1 MSRNGPPYT
10 QPPHGPG
17 GGNLPPRRPAPNDSN
32 ALFGNRGAAAPSIA
46 PGGYSGGG
54 GYGQAPSAPRQH
66 PMASRGPPSEKPRG
80 GSNGPAI
87 NLQVAKVED
96 KTMQTRLIYENVC
109 AVSSADFSP
118 NPDGSDIYVLITN
131 MDGQEF
137 VVTARPMQHFPRGCI
152 SLSEPQRNWAR
163 ISVRDTF
170 TGHQWTPFQ
179 GNNKQVYIGTMDVE
193 IGFASPNKK
202 TAQKYKED
210 DLQKLFTRSFENHIV
225 QPGQRILMDVSS
237 IPLLV
242 VVKTVT
248 LIDLGMSVEGQAS
261 SRNHTTRG
269 IITSESQIVFHRDAA
284 SDLQMEASMKRANT
298 NAIIAPDF
306 KFEDM
311 GIGGLAGEFATI
323 FRRAFA
329 SRIFPPAMV
338 QKLGIQHVK
347 GILMYGPPGTGKTLM
362 ARQIGKMLNSREPKI
377 INGPEIL
384 NKFVGQSEEN
394 VRKMF
399 ADAEKEYKEKG
410 DESGLHVIIFDELDA
425 VCKQRGSGAGGG
437 TGVGDSVVNQLLTKL
452 DGVDQLNNILLIGM
466 TNRKDMIDEALLR
479 PGRLEV
485 QLEISLPNEEG
496 RLQILKIHTSKMRD
510 NDVLGNDVDLI
521 SLAAEAKNYSGA
533 ELSGLVKAATSFAF
547 SRHTKID
554 QLAGIKEDVANMK
567 VTMADFEQA
576 LREVRPAYG
585 VDEQDLDMLLPNGI
599 IKFNPEHIQDILNQG
614 ERSFNTIREAEGK
627 RHQAILFHG
636 VRGAGK
642 TALAAEIARMS
653 QYPFVKVLS
662 PKDLLPYR
670 DEMSKIDYINRVF
683 ANAYRSPLSLVLID
697 NFDRLIDWS
706 PIGPRFSNNILATL
720 QTLISTPPP
729 KDHRLLVF
737 CTTSKLR
744 VLKLL
749 EVDDVFDKKID
760 VRPLRSLNE
769 LATVMDHSRV
779 FDRNQIQNICGQIQ
793 DTAVMTE
800 AERRKG
806 QFSVEL
812 GIKTVLD
819 FLFEAKAASKPREDG
834 SALDP
839 GPIFLNLMVDAIN
852 AAKVAE

>member
-1 MSRNGPPYT
+1 MSRNPSYGQPPYGSA
-10 QPPHGPG
+10 PGPG
-17 GGNLPPRRPAPNDSN
+17 LPGRRPAPGSSD
-32 ALFGNRGAAAPSIA
+32 ALFGNRSAGAPA
-46 PGGYSGGG
+46 PGGY
-54 GYGQAPSAPRQH
+54 GQQPMPQQRQ
-66 PMASRGPPSEKPRG
+66 PQAMPARAPPSEKPRA
-80 GSNGPAI
+80 GSDGLTV
-87 NLQVAKVED
+87 NLQLAKVED
-96 KTMQTRLIYENVC
+96 KTLQSRLIYQNVC
-109 AVSSADFSP
+109 AVSSADFQP
-118 NPDGSDIYVLITN
+118 NADGSDIYVLITN
-131 MDGQEF
+131 VEGQEF
-137 VVTARPMQHFPRGCI
+137 VVTARPMQFFPRGCI
-152 SLSEPQRNWAR
+152 SMSEPQRSWAR
-163 ISVRDTF
+163 IGTRDAF
-170 TGHQWTPFQ
+170 TGRQWNPFS
-179 GNNKQVYIGTMDVE
+179 GGNKQVYIGSMDVE

-202 TAQKYKED
+202 STQKYKED
-210 DLQKLFTRSFENHIV
+210 DLQNFFTRGFQNLIM
-225 QPGQRILMDVSS
+225 QPGQRIIMDLAS
-237 IPLLV
+237 IPLLI

-248 LIDLGMSVEGQAS
+248 LIDLGMSAEGQAS
-261 SRNHTTRG
+261 SRDVHTRG
-269 IITSESQIVFHRDAA
+269 ILTAESNVVFHRDA
-284 SDLQMEASMKRANT
+284 SSELQLEGSMKRANT

-410 DESGLHVIIFDELDA
+410 EESGLHVIIFDELDA

-496 RLQILKIHTSKMRD
+496 RLQILKIHTSKMRE
-510 NDVLGNDVDLI
+510 NDVLGSDVDLV
-521 SLAAEAKNYSGA
+521 SLATEAKNYSGA

-554 QLAGIKEDVANMK
+554 QLAGIKDDVANMK

-576 LREVRPAYG
+576 LKEVRPAYG
-585 VDEQDLDMLLPNGI
+585 VDEQDLDILIPNGI
-599 IKFNPEHIQDILNQG
+599 IKFNQEHIQDILSQG
-614 ERSFNTIREAEGK
+614 ERSFKTIREAEGK

-636 VRGAGK
+636 PRGAGK
-642 TALAAEIARMS
+642 TALAAEIARLS

-683 ANAYRSPLSLVLID
+683 ANAYRSPLSLLIVD

-737 CTTSKLR
+737 CTTSKMR

-749 EVDDVFDKKID
+749 EVDDIFDKKIH
-760 VRPLRSLNE
+760 VRPLRDMQE
-769 LATVMDHSRV
+769 LASVMATSGV
-779 FDRNQIQNICGQIQ
+779 FDRGVIGELCRQIQ
-793 DTAVMTE
+793 DGSVMTDT
-800 AERRKG
+800 ERRNG
-806 QFSVEL
+806 QFAVEV

-834 SALDP
+834 AGGLDA
-839 GPIFLNLMVDAIN
+839 GPVFVNLMVDAIN
-852 AAKVAE
+852 TAKMAE